1 MSKRSDMAKLE
12 LILKYIK
19 DLQMIVDRHGSIE
32 ATIADMEGEYATMMC
47 IAQIGEI
54 VNKIKAPDILS
65 KLPAPLIIGLR
76 NRLVHDYEEVDKKII
91 SEIIKTH
98 IPDLKK
104 IVASLMADANA

>member
-12 LILKYIK
+12 LILKYIT

-32 ATIADMEGEYATMMC
+32 ATINDMEGEYATMMC
-47 IAQIGEI
+47 IAQIGET

-65 KLPAPLIIGLR
+65 ELPASLIIGLR

-104 IVASLMADANA
+104 IVTSLIGDVNA

>member
-1 MSKRSDMAKLE
+1 MSEKSDMAKLE

-19 DLQMIVDRHGSIE
+19 DLQIIVEKHGSVE
-32 ATIADMEGEYATMMC
+32 ETIADMEGEYATMMC
-47 IAQIGEI
+47 IAQIGET

-65 KLPAPLIIGLR
+65 KLPASKVIGLR
-76 NRLVHDYEEVDKKII
+76 HRLVHDYEEVDKRII

-104 IVASLMADANA
+104 IIESLVKE